1 MNKENHAI
9 RIGHVNLKVS
19 DLESAIAFYTD
30 VMGLTLMQRF
40 GTGGAFLGYG
50 GYHHHIGLNTLSS
63 EGGAPPPESCTGL
76 HHVAFLYPDRDALI
90 AAVQRVITHL
100 KDVGSDEVPQVRDH
114 GVSEAVYYH
123 DPDNIL
129 IEMYCDRPTEA
140 WPYDSAGNLAMFN
153 EQVDLETFLNS

>member
-19 DLESAIAFYTD
+19 NLESAITFYTD

-63 EGGAPPPESCTGL
+63 AGGAPPPESCTGL
-76 HHVAFLYPDRDALI
+76 HHVAFLYPDREALI
-90 AAVQRVITHL
+90 AAVQRVVKHL
-100 KDVGSDEVPQVRDH
+100 NDVGSDEVPQVRDH
-114 GVSEAVYYH
+114 GVSEAVYFH

-140 WPYDSAGNLAMFN
+140 WPSDNAGNLAMFN
-153 EQVDLETFLNS
+153 EPVKLETFLNS